1 MQIPSLVQEV
11 FECSLTLYP
20 LSKSI
25 FHSFQEFLFE
35 KFLVPADSR
44 LDIGKLT
51 RAIRTKAYK
60 YPLQEMRLH
69 PSRDF
74 QVGTP
79 PLIAEIL
86 DTMAAEAASNPKMQ
100 PPSATPP
107 AASVAVVSL
116 LPRKASPTHHLTPA
130 PALVQASF
138 SQQQAFDFVF
148 QSLPT
153 LLFLTVTNF
162 LLPLTQSMHPLL
174 DQRRPFRMHASYFLF
189 WKLSH
194 QHLRHFSLT
203 FTSIA
208 LHQIIMFLFQNQF
221 SIDLHKM
228 RTDNWGE

>member
-11 FECSLTLYP
+11 FECYLTSYP

-25 FHSFQEFLFE
+25 FKFQSFQEFLFE
-35 KFLVPADSR
+35 KFSVPADSH

-51 RAIRTKAYK
+51 RAIWTKAYK

-69 PSRDF
+69 PSQDF

-116 LPRKASPTHHLTPA
+116 LPTERHLPPT
-130 PALVQASF
+130 S
-138 SQQQAFDFVF
+138 
-148 QSLPT
+148 
-153 LLFLTVTNF
+153 
-162 LLPLTQSMHPLL
+162 
-174 DQRRPFRMHASYFLF
+174 
-189 WKLSH
+189 
-194 QHLRHFSLT
+194 
-203 FTSIA
+203 
-208 LHQIIMFLFQNQF
+208 
-221 SIDLHKM
+221 
-228 RTDNWGE
+228 